1 MDTEVQRMYDRMQLY
16 FLLQEQPDLPASV
29 AAQVINRSERWVRKW
44 QRRFSQC
51 TSETFAMFQSK
62 SRAPK
67 SRLKETTE
75 HIKKIIADLRDELS
89 IKYHRTVGARI
100 ILLELHKYAAH
111 QSLTDFIPQS
121 ASTVHRILKE
131 LGYIQTREQRNHIP
145 VELPKPNE
153 EWEMDFGEIR
163 IDVETKLEIFLV
175 LDRGTSRVVYLE
187 GSTGY
192 NAESALEAVARLF
205 VLHGLP
211 QRIRFDRDPRFVGA
225 WTQDSYPSALLRFL
239 RVLGVTDVIC
249 PARRP
254 DLKPFVERCI
264 GTLKR
269 EWLARFSLNNYAD
282 AIDILPGFHT
292 YHNTER
298 IHLGRA
304 CQGQTPDEAFPN
316 LPSLPVIPDT
326 VDPDRWIQAQHRR
339 VFRRRISSNGTIQ
352 IDKHVYYVDA
362 KRAKT
367 NVMVYLDARQ
377 KAFYV
382 IQDQQVLATLEIKG
396 LQHESMDFQSYLW
409 QMKREARSIEIHR
422 LMRWYRRGE
431 VT

>member
-16 FLLQEQPDLPASV
+16 FLLKEQPDLPSSV
-29 AAQVINRSERWVRKW
+29 AAQIINRSERWVRKW
-44 QRRFSQC
+44 KRRFTHC
-51 TSETFAMFQSK
+51 TSETLAMFQSK

-67 SRLKETTE
+67 SRLKETSE

-89 IKYHRTVGARI
+89 IQYHRTVGARI
-100 ILLELHKYAAH
+100 ILLKLHKYAAR
-111 QSLTDFIPQS
+111 QSIADFIPQS

-131 LGYIQTREQRNHIP
+131 LGYIQTRDKRNHSPID
-145 VELPKPNE
+145 LPHPNE

-175 LDRGTSRVVYLE
+175 MDRGTSRVVYLE

-205 VLHGLP
+205 TLHGLP
-211 QRIRFDRDPRFVGA
+211 QRLRFDRDPRLVGA

-249 PARRP
+249 PPRRP

-269 EWLARFSLNNYAD
+269 EWLARFSLNSYAD
-282 AIDILPGFHT
+282 AIDILPGFQT
-292 YHNTER
+292 YHNAER

-304 CQGQTPDEAFPN
+304 CQGQTPDEAFPT
-316 LPSLPVIPDT
+316 LPILSKIPDT
-326 VDPDRWIQAQHRR
+326 VDPDQWMQAQHRR

-367 NVMVYLDARQ
+367 NVMVYLDAIH

-382 IQDQQVLATLEIKG
+382 IQEQQVLATLEIKG

-422 LMRWYRRGE
+422 MMSWYRTGE